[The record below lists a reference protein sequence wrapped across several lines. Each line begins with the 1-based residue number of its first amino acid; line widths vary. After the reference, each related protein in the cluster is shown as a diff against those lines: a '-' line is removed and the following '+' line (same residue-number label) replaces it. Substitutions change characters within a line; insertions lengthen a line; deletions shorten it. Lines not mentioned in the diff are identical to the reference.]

1 MVPHVKIQKGDTVY
15 LLIRYGDRFRF
26 VTVNERLTE
35 AMERHILSAPC
46 EDSELDML
54 RLSYEPL
61 PVKDVWSYAM
71 SDTEQGSGL
80 VLYVKNE
87 IYTYRF
93 HEGSSAEEMAAVL
106 EGIGKFGEV
115 EPPVE
120 PYYAPM
126 EDWRL
131 ARQKPWMLRLLKPFT
146 YCWNVFAVV
155 CATASILWGKT
166 VPLPVIL
173 CILIYPLSLLLY
185 LLLPQ
190 YFSFLDKESYEKHGY
205 TAPVEQWYI
214 YLSLLAPAWALFERW
229 CDFRILNGL
238 LGLIACLFTIAFPV
252 VLRWLSREARQHFFV
267 VFLLT
272 IFTLLY
278 SLGTLGLLNYYLD
291 SEKQPQPY
299 EVAGLYTGR
308 YSHNC
313 YVWEGDRRINL
324 PLTRRYYQI
333 LQQGD
338 TILVIHSE
346 GFFGVEYACVVE
358 KLE

>member
-1 MVPHVKIQKGDTVY
+1 MVPHVKIQKGDAVY
-15 LLIRYGDRFRF
+15 LLIRYGDQFRF
-26 VTVNERLTE
+26 VVANERLTE
-35 AMERHILSAPC
+35 AMERHILSTPC

-54 RLSYEPL
+54 RLSYERL

-71 SDTEQGSGL
+71 SSTEQGSGL
-80 VLYVKNE
+80 LLYVKKE
-87 IYTYRF
+87 VRTYRF
-93 HEGSSAEEMAAVL
+93 HESSSAQEMAAVL

-115 EPPVE
+115 EPPSE

-131 ARQKPWMLRLLKPFT
+131 ARQKTWMLRLLKPFT
-146 YCWNVFAVV
+146 YCWNAFAVV
-155 CATASILWGKT
+155 CAAASILWGKT

-214 YLSLLAPAWALFERW
+214 YLSLFAPAWALFYRW

-238 LGLIACLFTIAFPV
+238 LGLIACLFTIAFPA

-278 SLGTLGLLNYYLD
+278 SLGTLASLNYYLD

-308 YSHNC
+308 GSHNC
-313 YVWEGDRRINL
+313 YVWEDNRRINL
-324 PLTRRYYQI
+324 PLTRRYYQT

-338 TILVIHSE
+338 TILVIHSK